1 MCAPEGPPAVGLP
14 AGLGS
19 SRPVTE
25 ADVQKVGGVQ
35 VARLADSCQAGGRRL
50 LVHPLRRFT

>member
-1 MCAPEGPPAVGLP
+1 MGLP

-35 VARLADSCQAGGRRL
+35 VARHARPAGADSLCTPCAGSRDD
-50 LVHPLRRFT
+50 